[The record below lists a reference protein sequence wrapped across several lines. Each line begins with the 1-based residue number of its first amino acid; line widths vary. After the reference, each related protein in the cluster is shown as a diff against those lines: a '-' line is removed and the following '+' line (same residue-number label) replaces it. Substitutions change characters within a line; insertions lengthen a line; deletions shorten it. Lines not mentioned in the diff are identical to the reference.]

1 MAITTTGRPD
11 SPTGRQPRGGDV
23 LAARRRRSA
32 ARSLGVVTALLAAF
46 SVYAI
51 IDGGLTLYLQRVIDG
66 ATNGVLYGM
75 VALALV
81 LVFKATGVI
90 NFAQGAM
97 AMFGT
102 FLAFTAVDKFA
113 IPLVIAI
120 LIGMVLSAGA
130 AAGIERVL
138 IRPFDPSNHL
148 PIIIVTLALYLA
160 LNALAALL
168 WGFDPRGFPTLFPT
182 DSGDYLSIGGARLY
196 YTNLGT
202 ALVAVAVVVAL
213 HLTLSRS
220 RLGLAFRCVA
230 SNVESSR
237 LLGVHIGR
245 TVQSS
250 WAIAAAV
257 GTLAGCLAAPTTYLD
272 PTFMDKILIYAFA
285 AATLGGLDSIAGAL
299 VGGVVTGLAI
309 ALLTGYVPW
318 LGGEFALGCAFFVII
333 AVLQFKPSGLL
344 GRRTQDRV

>member
-1 MAITTTGRPD
+1 VTITTTGK
-11 SPTGRQPRGGDV
+11 SATPTGRTPRGGDV

-32 ARSLGVVTALLAAF
+32 TRSLGVVAALLAAF
-46 SVYAI
+46 SVYAV

-97 AMFGT
+97 AMVGT
-102 FLAFTAVDKFA
+102 FLAFTAVDKWGVPLIVA
-113 IPLVIAI
+113 IVVGMAI
-120 LIGMVLSAGA
+120 SAVA
-130 AAGIERVL
+130 AAGIERTL
-138 IRPFDPSNHL
+138 IRPFDPGNHL
-148 PIIIVTLALYLA
+148 AITIVTLALYLA
-160 LNALAALL
+160 FNALAALL
-168 WGFDPRGFPTLFPT
+168 WGFDPRGFPTLFPHGQ
-182 DSGDYLSIGGARLY
+182 GDYLSIAGARLY

-202 ALVAVAVVVAL
+202 ALLVGLVVLAL
-213 HLTLSRS
+213 HLVLSRA

-230 SNVESSR
+230 TNLESSR
-237 LLGVHIGR
+237 LLGIHIGR

-272 PTFMDKILIYAFA
+272 PTFMDKILVYAFA

-299 VGGVVTGLAI
+299 VGGVVVGLSI
-309 ALLTGYVPW
+309 ALLTGYIPA
-318 LGGEFALGCAFFVII
+318 LGGQFGLGCAFFVII

-344 GRRTQDRV
+344 GRRTEDRV

>member
-1 MAITTTGRPD
+1 VTITALPE
-11 SPTGRQPRGGDV
+11 TGRQPRGGDV

-32 ARSLGVVTALLAAF
+32 ARSLGVVIALLAMF

-51 IDGGLTLYLQRVIDG
+51 ADGGPTLYLQRVIDG
-66 ATNGVLYGM
+66 TMNGVLYGM

-90 NFAQGAM
+90 NFGQGAM
-97 AMFGT
+97 AMVGT
-102 FLAFTAVDKFA
+102 FVAFTAVDSWGLPLILA
-113 IPLVIAI
+113 IVVGMAI
-120 LIGMVLSAGA
+120 SAVA
-130 AAGIERVL
+130 AAGIERTL
-138 IRPFDPSNHL
+138 IRPFDPDNHL
-148 PIIIVTLALYLA
+148 AITIVTLALYLA
-160 LNALAALL
+160 FNAFAALI

-182 DSGDYLSIGGARLY
+182 GTDDYLTIAGARLY

-202 ALVAVAVVVAL
+202 ALLVVGVVVVL
-213 HLTLSRS
+213 HLILSRS

-230 SNVESSR
+230 TSVESSR
-237 LLGVHIGR
+237 LLGIHIGR
-245 TVQSS
+245 TVQGS

-272 PTFMDKILIYAFA
+272 PTFMDKILVYAFA

-299 VGGVVTGLAI
+299 VGGVVVGLSI
-309 ALLTGYVPW
+309 ALLTGYIPA
-318 LGGEFALGCAFFVII
+318 LGGEFALGCAFFVIV

-344 GRRTQDRV
+344 GRMTQDRV

>member
-1 MAITTTGRPD
+1 MAITTTGRPE
-11 SPTGRQPRGGDV
+11 SPVGRQPRGGDV

-32 ARSLGVVTALLAAF
+32 TRSLGVVVALLAAF

-51 IDGGLTLYLQRVIDG
+51 IDGGVTLYLQRVIDG
-66 ATNGVLYGM
+66 AMNGVLYGM

-97 AMFGT
+97 AMVGT
-102 FLAFTAVDKFA
+102 FLAFTASDKWGL
-113 IPLVIAI
+113 PLIIAI
-120 LIGMVLSAGA
+120 LVGMVISAGA
-130 AAGIERVL
+130 AAGIERTL

-148 PIIIVTLALYLA
+148 AITIVTLALYLA
-160 LNALAALL
+160 LNALAALI

-182 DSGDYLSIGGARLY
+182 GAGDYISIAGARLY

-202 ALVAVAVVVAL
+202 ALLVIVVVVAL
-213 HLTLSRS
+213 HLVLSRS

-230 SNVESSR
+230 TSVASSR
-237 LLGVHIGR
+237 LLGIHIGR
-245 TVQSS
+245 TVQGS

-272 PTFMDKILIYAFA
+272 PTFMDKILVYAFA

-299 VGGVVTGLAI
+299 VGGVVVGLSI
-309 ALLTGYVPW
+309 ALLTGYIPA
-318 LGGEFALGCAFFVII
+318 LGGQFGLGCAFFVIV

>member
-1 MAITTTGRPD
+1 M
-11 SPTGRQPRGGDV
+11 
-23 LAARRRRSA
+23 
-32 ARSLGVVTALLAAF
+32 
-46 SVYAI
+46 
-51 IDGGLTLYLQRVIDG
+51 TLYLQRVIDG

-102 FLAFTAVDKFA
+102 FLAFTAVDKWA
-113 IPLVIAI
+113 VPLVVAI

-182 DSGDYLSIGGARLY
+182 GSDDYLSIGGARLY
-196 YTNLGT
+196 YTKLGT

-309 ALLTGYVPW
+309 ALLTGYIPW

>member
-11 SPTGRQPRGGDV
+11 TPTGRRGRGGDV

-32 ARSLGVVTALLAAF
+32 TRSLGVVIALLAAF
-46 SVYAI
+46 SVYAV

-102 FLAFTAVDKFA
+102 FLAFSAVDA
-113 IPLVIAI
+113 WGLPLLVAI
-120 LIGMVLSAGA
+120 LAAMVVSAAA
-130 AAGIERVL
+130 AAGVERVL

-148 PIIIVTLALYLA
+148 PIIIVTLAIYLA

-182 DSGDYLSIGGARLY
+182 GQDDYLSIGGARLY

-230 SNVESSR
+230 SSVESSR

-272 PTFMDKILIYAFA
+272 PPFMDKILIYAFA

-299 VGGVVTGLAI
+299 VGGVVTGLSI

-318 LGGEFALGCAFFVII
+318 LGGEFALGCAFLVII